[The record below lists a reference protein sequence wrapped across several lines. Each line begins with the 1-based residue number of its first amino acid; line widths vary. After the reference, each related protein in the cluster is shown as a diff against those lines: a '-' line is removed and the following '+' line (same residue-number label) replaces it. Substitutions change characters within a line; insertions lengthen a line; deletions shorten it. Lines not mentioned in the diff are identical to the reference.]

1 MAPALHD
8 ITVSSAGLII
18 QAIFIV
24 IFFVLALMA
33 TWTPPAI
40 RVLLGS
46 RAEGVLSPIYTFVMN
61 RQFQILAAMCVVFG
75 IYLLVTGL
83 TA

>member
-8 ITVSSAGLII
+8 VTISSADFLV
-18 QAIFIV
+18 QC
-24 IFFVLALMA
+24 FFVALFLVLALMA

-40 RVLLGS
+40 RILLGS
-46 RAEGVLSPIYTFVMN
+46 RAEGVLSPIYSFVMN

-75 IYLLVTGL
+75 IYLLITVFSG
-83 TA
+83 